1 LARYIELLFTV
12 FAAKIA
18 KRILDDGWPESVEE
32 QVLLLLVSRQYIKD
46 IFEADEKI

>member
-32 QVLLLLVSRQYIKD
+32 QGLLLYGDTILETIY
-46 IFEADEKI
+46 